1 MVVGGTRRRDL
12 DRQAK
17 APEDPGNHGRL
28 LDARDQAQTAA
39 TPGTRQHGK
48 PTGARHE
55 RRPTLT
61 AGSPP
66 RRLGR
71 PITTNAA
78 STTRTTARRSVPA
91 IISPPP
97 RLNAEWNPSRRLTM
111 TSFGVRQAA
120 AAESG
125 PAGRGVG
132 DLLGGRVVIQPL
144 SLPVRLCGQ
153 PRSLTPR
160 LKRVPPHVPRT

>member
-17 APEDPGNHGRL
+17 VPEDPGDHGRL
-28 LDARDQAQTAA
+28 LDARDQAQPAA

-61 AGSPP
+61 AGAPP

-78 STTRTTARRSVPA
+78 STTRTTARRRVPA
-91 IISPPP
+91 IISPQP

-111 TSFGVRQAA
+111 TSFGVRQRA
-120 AAESG
+120 
-125 PAGRGVG
+125 PRNQDLPGV
-132 DLLGGRVVIQPL
+132 VSEI
-144 SLPVRLCGQ
+144 
-153 PRSLTPR
+153 RSA
-160 LKRVPPHVPRT
+160 VAS